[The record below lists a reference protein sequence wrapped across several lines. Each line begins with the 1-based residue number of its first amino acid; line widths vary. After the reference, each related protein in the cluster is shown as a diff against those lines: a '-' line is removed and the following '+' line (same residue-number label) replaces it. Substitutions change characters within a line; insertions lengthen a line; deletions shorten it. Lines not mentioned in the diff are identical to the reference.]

1 MAVRVEN
8 TNNIDFGD
16 AAATVTITHGE
27 ALYGASGSEVSLGI
41 RALSATI
48 VVTAGQPMQIDAGEF
63 DLLLP
68 SGDVADAAWKKI
80 IDKAV
85 KATDEGW
92 LFKAY
97 TSATA
102 EVTDTGYSAQ
112 RVAGTAITTT
122 TEDDS

>member
-16 AAATVTITHGE
+16 ADGTVTITHGE

-41 RALSATI
+41 RALTATI

-68 SGDVADAAWKKI
+68 SGEVADAAWKKI

-97 TSATA
+97 TSATT
-102 EVTDTGYSAQ
+102 EVTDDGYSAQ